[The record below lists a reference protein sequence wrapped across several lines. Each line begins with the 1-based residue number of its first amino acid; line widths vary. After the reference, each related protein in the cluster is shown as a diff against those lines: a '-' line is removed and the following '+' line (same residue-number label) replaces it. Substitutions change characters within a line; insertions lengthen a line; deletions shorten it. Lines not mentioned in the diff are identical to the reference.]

1 MMPEMPATIPTR
13 VIPITHLPWVATAF
27 FAAMVAAVTAAA
39 EPMRIGADD
48 AGRARAIYDDSV
60 MTAAF
65 QDIGFSFLMSH
76 VWSSTDIR
84 PIDALDR
91 WARERG
97 AGFFVNQENADS
109 RPGDP
114 ARFRLPGRFFQPSR
128 EFVRRCLDSPG
139 FLGICYDEAEHWIMN
154 GIFVTHGKN
163 SMTEF
168 VPHFYDAEG
177 DSIEGAYEG
186 NLHNLRELMRANYHE
201 FARPPRSDPLI
212 CTEHVFPALF
222 HLFARAGI
230 APFPKYLKESVTP
243 VAAAMALGAAR
254 QYGVPTIPCLDL
266 WGPGGNWPGHT
277 PVELTSALRFAYWTG
292 SPMAYVE
299 NISYRESLYR
309 SRAEGGHDLTPWGK
323 AVRDFIR
330 EYMPANPRSIRQ
342 QEFAP
347 EILIVR
353 FPDSDW
359 GQQRKGSY
367 IRGDLYG
374 AASIQPDHRTRAW
387 IDAWNLISHGS
398 IPASGLT
405 WHAGY
410 RIPYRFFFPANN
422 VAVYDHLAADD
433 SLYRHARLIFL
444 CGIAIPPET
453 LQAVRRST
461 ERGAVT
467 VALPW
472 VLPDEEPVPANTP
485 FTESHLGKGHWIVAK
500 DLRSPELRRR
510 LAPLLGR
517 PDELRYVFGKTE
529 VIFRH
534 PDPDVP
540 IQVECRPAR

>member
-1 MMPEMPATIPTR
+1 MSAPIRDR
-13 VIPITHLPWVATAF
+13 VASIARFPWAATAL
-27 FAAMVAAVTAAA
+27 FAAMLAALTATA
-39 EPMRIGADD
+39 EPMRVGADD
-48 AGRARAIYDDSV
+48 AGRARAIYDDPS
-60 MTAAF
+60 MAAAF
-65 QDIGFSFLMSH
+65 QDIGFSFLMFH

-84 PIDALDR
+84 PLDALDR

-97 AGFFVNQENADS
+97 VGFFINQENADS
-109 RPGDP
+109 LPGDP
-114 ARFRLPGRFFQPSR
+114 ARFRRPGRFFQPSR

-177 DSIEGAYEG
+177 DSLEGAYEG
-186 NLHNLRELMRANYHE
+186 NLHNLRELMRANYPE
-201 FARPPRSDPLI
+201 FARPPKNGSVI

-243 VAAAMALGAAR
+243 VASAMALGAAK
-254 QYGVPTIPCLDL
+254 QYGISAIPCLDL
-266 WGPGGNWPGHT
+266 WGPGAAWPGHT
-277 PVELTSALRFAYWTG
+277 PAELTSALRFAYWTG
-292 SPMAYVE
+292 SPAAYVE
-299 NISYRESLYR
+299 NISYRDSLYR
-309 SRAEGGHDLTPWGK
+309 NRPEGGHELTPWGN

-330 EYMPANPRSIRQ
+330 AYMPANPRSIRQ
-342 QEFAP
+342 QDFSP

-359 GQQRKGSY
+359 GQTRKGGY

-387 IDAWNLISHGS
+387 IDVWNLISHGS

-405 WHAGY
+405 WHARY
-410 RIPYRFFFPANN
+410 SIPYRFFFPANN
-422 VAVYDHLAADD
+422 VAVYDHTAADD
-433 SLYRHARLIFL
+433 ALYRHARLIFL

-472 VLPDEEPVPANTP
+472 VLGNINAVPKSDSFSETR
-485 FTESHLGKGHWIVAK
+485 LGKGHWIIAK

-517 PDELRYVFGKTE
+517 PDELRYVFGGTE
-529 VIFRH
+529 VIFRQ
-534 PDPDVP
+534 PDPDAPV
-540 IQVECRPAR
+540 QVECRSAR